1 MDVLR
6 AGEEAEAAG
15 TGAEATAHRVAARRR
30 SCSEP
35 VRLGARGVLGR
46 RGRQWRSGPAGASS
60 ARAFLSP
67 FCTECRDRITELA
80 TAKLAPSV
88 KCIAPFLLL
97 SLSSWHLIG
106 HNVGAALNSRPLP
119 TVIVFFVRTVAQ
131 LQYHKSGPQ
140 PTEPTSLI
148 L

>member
-106 HNVGAALNSRPLP
+106 HNWSCPKLP
-119 TVIVFFVRTVAQ
+119 PTPDRYSVFRAYCSPATV
-131 LQYHKSGPQ
+131 PQ
-140 PTEPTSLI
+140 KWATAH
-148 L
+148 